1 MKEVFSIKEAIKK
14 IEHYCAYQERCHDE
28 VVQKLRTMKMDT
40 DEIDTIIVKLIQDNF
55 LNESRFACSFARG
68 KHRIKFWGKNR
79 IVNELKFRNI
89 GQYNINLALKEIS
102 NEEYLD
108 TFEKIATR
116 NWESIKETNLQK
128 KRKKFC
134 DYLLRKG
141 FESNLI
147 YEKAKELEA
156 Q

>member
-102 NEEYLD
+102 NDEYLD

-147 YEKAKELEA
+147 YEKVKELEA

>member
-1 MKEVFSIKEAIKK
+1 MKDVFSIQEALKK

-28 VVQKLRTMKMDT
+28 VVQKLRTMKMDA

-79 IVNELKFRNI
+79 IINELKFRNI

-108 TFEKIATR
+108 TFDKIALR
-116 NWESIKETNLQK
+116 NWDSIKETNLQK

-147 YEKAKELEA
+147 YEKVKELER

>member
-1 MKEVFSIKEAIKK
+1 LLEESIA
-14 IEHYCAYQERCHDE
+14 
-28 VVQKLRTMKMDT
+28 L
-40 DEIDTIIVKLIQDNF
+40 NF
-55 LNESRFACSFARG
+55 GENQ
-68 KHRIKFWGKNR
+68 

-102 NEEYLD
+102 NEIFRHFD
-108 TFEKIATR
+108 KIA
-116 NWESIKETNLQK
+116 LQVGTASKKLIFK

-147 YEKAKELEA
+147 YDKERTRATVKHSPHYL
-156 Q
+156 QNLLH